1 MRPRRIRRG
10 ERRMQLFAHHS
21 LVHASMRPRRIR
33 RGEQEIHLRGLEE
46 ERGFN
51 AATANSPWRTWQLSS
66 RKAALS
72 MLQCGHGEFAVENG
86 DQAAI
91 YDTQFPQRFN
101 AATANSPWRTTLAE
115 TRLGAPRSL
124 QCGHGEFAVE
134 NSAPRP
140 AGHCARTASMRP
152 RRIRRG
158 ERQAG
163 AGAGDAGRD

>member
-1 MRPRRIRRG
+1 MWDFELQCGHG
-10 ERRMQLFAHHS
+10 EFAVENAECNCLHIIALF
-21 LVHASMRPRRIR
+21 
-33 RGEQEIHLRGLEE
+33 
-46 ERGFN
+46 
-51 AATANSPWRTWQLSS
+51 T
-66 RKAALS
+66 
-72 MLQCGHGEFAVENG
+72 LQCGHGEFAVENG

-163 AGAGDAGRD
+163 AGAG